1 MASATRSSV
10 LKRSVLKRVE
20 AGGGLVSDRLHLPAI
35 ARPHAAH
42 SVGSLHFADNQE
54 DAANF
59 VSDIDLDIS
68 SL

>member
-1 MASATRSSV
+1 MASTTR
-10 LKRSVLKRVE
+10 RSVLKIVE
-20 AGGGLVSDRLHLPAI
+20 AGGGLVSDGLYLPAI

-42 SVGSLHFADNQE
+42 SVGSLHFADNWE

-59 VSDIDLDIS
+59 ASDIDLDIS